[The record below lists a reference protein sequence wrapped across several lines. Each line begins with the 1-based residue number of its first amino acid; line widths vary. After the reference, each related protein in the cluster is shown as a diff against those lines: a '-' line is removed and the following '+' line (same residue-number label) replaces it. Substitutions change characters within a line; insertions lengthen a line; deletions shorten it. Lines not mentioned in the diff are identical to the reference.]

1 MQIDAANGQQ
11 MGECLASLLTSIPRI
26 PDEVFAYAVCSSA
39 GYANQQ
45 QVNDCTVVVMDAI
58 RRKKGLLLAESCVVL
73 FALAS
78 SYAPAGSSAVF
89 EEVIG
94 EAVES
99 DRVLECMVAVCDAVL
114 SGASV
119 SQESGASQSHE
130 SDASE
135 TTQSSPTSETSHTS
149 RTLTRLSHFTNGIL
163 ILSQSDDVR
172 MEGTVK
178 RSGRFQMVSEEV
190 SVKESLVHR
199 QQRCL
204 EGLRAI
210 DMSYVLLCACSAPA
224 TASRVGK
231 KHLEHLEWMMHYF
244 EERKD
249 GAAQQAM
256 VVVESERD
264 A

>member
-11 MGECLASLLTSIPRI
+11 MGECLASLVTSIPRI

-58 RRKKGLLLAESCVVL
+58 RRKKGLLLTESCVVL

-114 SGASV
+114 SGAS
-119 SQESGASQSHE
+119 GASASHK
-130 SDASE
+130 SDSSE
-135 TTQSSPTSETSHTS
+135 TSQSSPTSETSHTS
-149 RTLTRLSHFTNGIL
+149 RTLARLSHFTNGIL
-163 ILSQSDDVR
+163 ILSQSDDIR

-178 RSGRFQMVSEEV
+178 KSGRFQMVSEEV

-256 VVVESERD
+256 VAVESERD

>member
-114 SGASV
+114 SGAS
-119 SQESGASQSHE
+119 GA
-130 SDASE
+130 SDASASLTSE
-135 TTQSSPTSETSHTS
+135 SAPTSETSHTS

-163 ILSQSDDVR
+163 ILSQSDDIR

>member
-1 MQIDAANGQQ
+1 MQIDATNGQQ
-11 MGECLASLLTSIPRI
+11 MGECLASLMTSIPRI

-114 SGASV
+114 SGASA

-244 EERKD
+244 EERGD

-256 VVVESERD
+256 VVVESGRD
-264 A
+264 V

>member
-11 MGECLASLLTSIPRI
+11 MGECLASLVTSIPRI

-114 SGASV
+114 SGASAA
-119 SQESGASQSHE
+119 SASLTSESA
-130 SDASE
+130 
-135 TTQSSPTSETSHTS
+135 PTSETSHTS
-149 RTLTRLSHFTNGIL
+149 RTLARLSHFTNGIL
-163 ILSQSDDVR
+163 ILSQSDDIR

-210 DMSYVLLCACSAPA
+210 DMSYVLLCACSASA
-224 TASRVGK
+224 TPSRVGK

>member
-114 SGASV
+114 SGASAA
-119 SQESGASQSHE
+119 SASLTSESA
-130 SDASE
+130 
-135 TTQSSPTSETSHTS
+135 PTSETSHTS
-149 RTLTRLSHFTNGIL
+149 RTLARLSHFTNGIL
-163 ILSQSDDVR
+163 ILSQSDDIR

-210 DMSYVLLCACSAPA
+210 DMSYVLLCACSASA
-224 TASRVGK
+224 TPSRVGK

>member
-11 MGECLASLLTSIPRI
+11 MGECLASLVTSIPRI

-58 RRKKGLLLAESCVVL
+58 RRKKGLLLTESCVVL

-114 SGASV
+114 SGAS
-119 SQESGASQSHE
+119 GASASHK
-130 SDASE
+130 SDSSE
-135 TTQSSPTSETSHTS
+135 TSQSSPTSETSHTS
-149 RTLTRLSHFTNGIL
+149 RTLARLSHFTNGIL
-163 ILSQSDDVR
+163 ILSQSDDIR

-178 RSGRFQMVSEEV
+178 RSGRFQMVSEEM

-210 DMSYVLLCACSAPA
+210 DMSYVLLCACSASA
-224 TASRVGK
+224 TPSRVGK

>member
-1 MQIDAANGQQ
+1 MQIDVANGQQ

-78 SYAPAGSSAVF
+78 SYAPVGSSAVF

-99 DRVLECMVAVCDAVL
+99 DRVLECMVAVSDAVL
-114 SGASV
+114 SS
-119 SQESGASQSHE
+119 SSHESGASSSHE
-130 SDASE
+130 SGTSE
-135 TTQSSPTSETSHTS
+135 TSQSPLTSHTS
-149 RTLTRLSHFTNGIL
+149 RTLARLSHFSNGIL
-163 ILSQSDDVR
+163 ILSQSDGVR

-178 RSGRFQMVSEEV
+178 RSGLFQMVSEEV

-210 DMSYVLLCACSAPA
+210 DMSYVLLCACSALA
-224 TASRVGK
+224 TASCVGK

-244 EERKD
+244 EERGD
-249 GAAQQAM
+249 GVAQQAM
-256 VVVESERD
+256 VVVESGRD
-264 A
+264 V

>member
-1 MQIDAANGQQ
+1 MQIDVANGQQ

-78 SYAPAGSSAVF
+78 SYAPVGSSAVF

-99 DRVLECMVAVCDAVL
+99 DRVLECMVAVSDAVL
-114 SGASV
+114 SS
-119 SQESGASQSHE
+119 SSHESGASQSHE
-130 SDASE
+130 SGTSE
-135 TTQSSPTSETSHTS
+135 TSQAPLTSHTS
-149 RTLTRLSHFTNGIL
+149 RTLARLSHFSNGVL
-163 ILSQSDDVR
+163 ILSQSDGVR

-178 RSGRFQMVSEEV
+178 RSGLFQMVSEEV

-204 EGLRAI
+204 EGLRAV
-210 DMSYVLLCACSAPA
+210 DMSYVLLCACSALA
-224 TASRVGK
+224 TASCVGK

-244 EERKD
+244 EERGD

-256 VVVESERD
+256 VVVESGRD
-264 A
+264 V

>member
-11 MGECLASLLTSIPRI
+11 MGECLASLVTSIPRI

-114 SGASV
+114 SGASAA
-119 SQESGASQSHE
+119 SASLTSESA
-130 SDASE
+130 
-135 TTQSSPTSETSHTS
+135 PTSETSHTS
-149 RTLTRLSHFTNGIL
+149 RTLARLSHFTNGIL
-163 ILSQSDDVR
+163 ILSQSDDIR

-210 DMSYVLLCACSAPA
+210 DMSYVLLCACSASA
-224 TASRVGK
+224 TPSRVGK

-256 VVVESERD
+256 VVVESECD

>member
-58 RRKKGLLLAESCVVL
+58 RRKKGLLLTESCVVL

-114 SGASV
+114 SGASA
-119 SQESGASQSHE
+119 ASASHK
-130 SDASE
+130 SDSSE
-135 TTQSSPTSETSHTS
+135 TSQSSPTSETSHTS
-149 RTLTRLSHFTNGIL
+149 RTLSRLSHFTNGIL
-163 ILSQSDDVR
+163 ILSQSDDIR

-210 DMSYVLLCACSAPA
+210 DMSYVLLCACSASA
-224 TASRVGK
+224 TPSRVGK

>member
-1 MQIDAANGQQ
+1 
-11 MGECLASLLTSIPRI
+11 
-26 PDEVFAYAVCSSA
+26 
-39 GYANQQ
+39 
-45 QVNDCTVVVMDAI
+45 MDAI
-58 RRKKGLLLAESCVVL
+58 RRKKGLLLTESCVVL

-114 SGASV
+114 SGASAA
-119 SQESGASQSHE
+119 SASLTSESA
-130 SDASE
+130 
-135 TTQSSPTSETSHTS
+135 PTSETSHTS

-178 RSGRFQMVSEEV
+178 KSGRFQMVSEEV

-210 DMSYVLLCACSAPA
+210 DMSYVLLCACSASA
-224 TASRVGK
+224 TPSRVGK

>member
-11 MGECLASLLTSIPRI
+11 MGECLASLVTSIPRI

-58 RRKKGLLLAESCVVL
+58 RRKKGLLLTESCVVL

-78 SYAPAGSSAVF
+78 SYAPAGSRAVF

-114 SGASV
+114 SGASA
-119 SQESGASQSHE
+119 ASASHK
-130 SDASE
+130 SDSSE
-135 TTQSSPTSETSHTS
+135 TSQSSPTSETSHTS

-163 ILSQSDDVR
+163 ILSQSDDIR

-210 DMSYVLLCACSAPA
+210 NMSYVLLCACSAPA

-256 VVVESERD
+256 VAVESERD

>member
-58 RRKKGLLLAESCVVL
+58 RRKKGLLLTESCVVL

-114 SGASV
+114 SGASAA
-119 SQESGASQSHE
+119 SASLTSESA
-130 SDASE
+130 
-135 TTQSSPTSETSHTS
+135 PTSETSHTS
-149 RTLTRLSHFTNGIL
+149 HTLTRLSHFTNGIL
-163 ILSQSDDVR
+163 ILSQSDDIR

>member
-11 MGECLASLLTSIPRI
+11 MGECLASLVTSIPRI

-58 RRKKGLLLAESCVVL
+58 RRKKGLLLTESCVVL

-114 SGASV
+114 SGAS
-119 SQESGASQSHE
+119 GASASHK
-130 SDASE
+130 SDSSE
-135 TTQSSPTSETSHTS
+135 TSQSSPTSETSHTS
-149 RTLTRLSHFTNGIL
+149 RTLARLSHFTNGIL
-163 ILSQSDDVR
+163 ILSQSDDIR

-210 DMSYVLLCACSAPA
+210 DMSYVLLCACSASA
-224 TASRVGK
+224 TPSRVGK

>member
-11 MGECLASLLTSIPRI
+11 MGECLASLVTSIPRI

-114 SGASV
+114 SGASA
-119 SQESGASQSHE
+119 ASASHK
-130 SDASE
+130 SDSSE
-135 TTQSSPTSETSHTS
+135 TSQSSPTSETSHTS
-149 RTLTRLSHFTNGIL
+149 RTLARLSHFTNGIL
-163 ILSQSDDVR
+163 ILSQSDDIR

-210 DMSYVLLCACSAPA
+210 DMSYVLLCACSASA
-224 TASRVGK
+224 TPSRVGK

>member
-1 MQIDAANGQQ
+1 

-78 SYAPAGSSAVF
+78 SYAPVGSSAVF

-99 DRVLECMVAVCDAVL
+99 DRVLECMVAVSDAVL
-114 SGASV
+114 SS
-119 SQESGASQSHE
+119 SSHESGASSSHE
-130 SDASE
+130 SGTSE
-135 TTQSSPTSETSHTS
+135 TSQSPLTSHTS
-149 RTLTRLSHFTNGIL
+149 RTLARLSHFSNGIL
-163 ILSQSDDVR
+163 ILSQSDGVR

-178 RSGRFQMVSEEV
+178 RSGLFQMVSEEV

-210 DMSYVLLCACSAPA
+210 DMSYVLLCACSALA
-224 TASRVGK
+224 TASCVGK

-244 EERKD
+244 EERGD
-249 GAAQQAM
+249 GVAQQAM
-256 VVVESERD
+256 VVVESGRD
-264 A
+264 V

>member
-1 MQIDAANGQQ
+1 

-58 RRKKGLLLAESCVVL
+58 RRKKGLLLTESCVVL

-114 SGASV
+114 SGAS
-119 SQESGASQSHE
+119 GASASHK
-130 SDASE
+130 SDSSE
-135 TTQSSPTSETSHTS
+135 TSQLSPTSETSHTS
-149 RTLTRLSHFTNGIL
+149 RTLARLSHFTNGIL
-163 ILSQSDDVR
+163 ILSQSDDIR

-210 DMSYVLLCACSAPA
+210 DMSYVLLCACSASA
-224 TASRVGK
+224 TPSRVGK

>member
-11 MGECLASLLTSIPRI
+11 MGECLASLVTSIPRI

-114 SGASV
+114 SGAS
-119 SQESGASQSHE
+119 GASASHK
-130 SDASE
+130 SDSSE
-135 TTQSSPTSETSHTS
+135 TSQSSPTSETSHTS
-149 RTLTRLSHFTNGIL
+149 RTLARLSHFTNGIL
-163 ILSQSDDVR
+163 ILSQSDDIR

-256 VVVESERD
+256 VVVESECD

>member
-11 MGECLASLLTSIPRI
+11 MGECLASLVTSIPRI

-58 RRKKGLLLAESCVVL
+58 RRKKGLLLTESCVVL

-114 SGASV
+114 SGASA
-119 SQESGASQSHE
+119 ASASHK
-130 SDASE
+130 SDSSE
-135 TTQSSPTSETSHTS
+135 TSQSSPTSETSHTS
-149 RTLTRLSHFTNGIL
+149 RTLARLSHFTNGIL

-256 VVVESERD
+256 VAVESERD

>member
-11 MGECLASLLTSIPRI
+11 MGECLASLVTSIPRI

-58 RRKKGLLLAESCVVL
+58 RRKKGLLLTESCVVL

-114 SGASV
+114 SGASAA
-119 SQESGASQSHE
+119 SASLTSESA
-130 SDASE
+130 
-135 TTQSSPTSETSHTS
+135 PTSETSHTS

-163 ILSQSDDVR
+163 ILSQSDDIR

-210 DMSYVLLCACSAPA
+210 DMSYVLLCACSASA
-224 TASRVGK
+224 TPSRVGK

>member
-11 MGECLASLLTSIPRI
+11 MGECLASLVTSIPRI

-58 RRKKGLLLAESCVVL
+58 RRKKGLLLTESCVVL

-114 SGASV
+114 SGAS
-119 SQESGASQSHE
+119 GASASHK
-130 SDASE
+130 SDSSE
-135 TTQSSPTSETSHTS
+135 TSQSSPTSETSHTS
-149 RTLTRLSHFTNGIL
+149 RTLARLSHFTNGIL
-163 ILSQSDDVR
+163 ILSQSDDIR

-224 TASRVGK
+224 TASRLGK

-256 VVVESERD
+256 VAVESERD

>member
-11 MGECLASLLTSIPRI
+11 MGECLASLVTSIPRV

-58 RRKKGLLLAESCVVL
+58 RRKKGLLLTESCVVL

-114 SGASV
+114 SGASAA
-119 SQESGASQSHE
+119 SASLTSESA
-130 SDASE
+130 
-135 TTQSSPTSETSHTS
+135 PTSETSHTS
-149 RTLTRLSHFTNGIL
+149 RTLARLSHFTNGIL
-163 ILSQSDDVR
+163 ILSQSDDIR

-210 DMSYVLLCACSAPA
+210 DMSYVLLCACSASA
-224 TASRVGK
+224 TPSRVGK

>member
-58 RRKKGLLLAESCVVL
+58 RRKKGLLLTESCVVL

-114 SGASV
+114 SGAS
-119 SQESGASQSHE
+119 GASASHK
-130 SDASE
+130 SDSSE
-135 TTQSSPTSETSHTS
+135 TSQSSPTSETSHTS
-149 RTLTRLSHFTNGIL
+149 RTLARLSHFTNGIL
-163 ILSQSDDVR
+163 ILSQSDDIR

-210 DMSYVLLCACSAPA
+210 DMSYVLLCACSASA
-224 TASRVGK
+224 TPSRVGK

>member
-114 SGASV
+114 SGV
-119 SQESGASQSHE
+119 SGASTSLTSE
-130 SDASE
+130 SA
-135 TTQSSPTSETSHTS
+135 PTSETSRTS

-210 DMSYVLLCACSAPA
+210 DMSYVLLCACSASA
-224 TASRVGK
+224 TPSRVGK

>member
-114 SGASV
+114 SGASA
-119 SQESGASQSHE
+119 ASASHK
-130 SDASE
+130 SDSSE
-135 TTQSSPTSETSHTS
+135 TSQSSPTSETSHTS
-149 RTLTRLSHFTNGIL
+149 RTLARLSHFTNGIL
-163 ILSQSDDVR
+163 ILSQSDDIR

-210 DMSYVLLCACSAPA
+210 DMSYVLLCACSASA
-224 TASRVGK
+224 TPSRVGK

>member
-11 MGECLASLLTSIPRI
+11 MGECLASLVTSIPRI

-114 SGASV
+114 SGAS
-119 SQESGASQSHE
+119 ASLT
-130 SDASE
+130 SE
-135 TTQSSPTSETSHTS
+135 TSQSSPTSETSHTS

-256 VVVESERD
+256 VAVESERD

>member
-11 MGECLASLLTSIPRI
+11 MGRCLASLLTSIPRI

-58 RRKKGLLLAESCVVL
+58 RRKKGLLLTESCVVL

-114 SGASV
+114 SGASA
-119 SQESGASQSHE
+119 ASASHK
-130 SDASE
+130 SDSSE
-135 TTQSSPTSETSHTS
+135 TSQSSPTSETSHTS
-149 RTLTRLSHFTNGIL
+149 RTLARLSHFTNGIL
-163 ILSQSDDVR
+163 ILSQSDDIR

>member
-58 RRKKGLLLAESCVVL
+58 RRKKGLLLTESCVVL

-114 SGASV
+114 SGAS
-119 SQESGASQSHE
+119 GASASHK
-130 SDASE
+130 SDSSE
-135 TTQSSPTSETSHTS
+135 TSQSSPTSETSHTS
-149 RTLTRLSHFTNGIL
+149 RTLARLSHFTNGIL
-163 ILSQSDDVR
+163 ILSQSDDIR

>member
-114 SGASV
+114 SGASA
-119 SQESGASQSHE
+119 ASASHK
-130 SDASE
+130 SDSSE
-135 TTQSSPTSETSHTS
+135 TSQSSPTSETSHTS
-149 RTLTRLSHFTNGIL
+149 RTLARLSHFTNGIL
-163 ILSQSDDVR
+163 ILSQSDDIR

-256 VVVESERD
+256 VVVESECD

>member
-11 MGECLASLLTSIPRI
+11 MGECLASLVTSIPRI

-99 DRVLECMVAVCDAVL
+99 DRVLECMVAVCDGVL
-114 SGASV
+114 SGAS
-119 SQESGASQSHE
+119 GA
-130 SDASE
+130 SDASASLTSE
-135 TTQSSPTSETSHTS
+135 SAPTSETSHTS

-163 ILSQSDDVR
+163 ILSQSDDIR

-256 VVVESERD
+256 VAVESERD

>member
-99 DRVLECMVAVCDAVL
+99 DRVLECMVAVCDAML
-114 SGASV
+114 SGASA

-163 ILSQSDDVR
+163 ILSQSDDIR

-178 RSGRFQMVSEEV
+178 KSGRFQMVSEEV

-256 VVVESERD
+256 VAVESERD

>member
-1 MQIDAANGQQ
+1 MQIDVANGQQ

-78 SYAPAGSSAVF
+78 SYAPVGSSAVF

-99 DRVLECMVAVCDAVL
+99 DRVLECMVAVSDAVL
-114 SGASV
+114 SS
-119 SQESGASQSHE
+119 SSHESGASQSHE
-130 SDASE
+130 SG
-135 TTQSSPTSETSHTS
+135 TSETSQAPLTSHTS
-149 RTLTRLSHFTNGIL
+149 HTLARLSHFSNGIL

-178 RSGRFQMVSEEV
+178 RSGLFQMVSEEV

-210 DMSYVLLCACSAPA
+210 DMSYVLLCACSALA
-224 TASRVGK
+224 TASCVGK

-244 EERKD
+244 EERGD

-256 VVVESERD
+256 VVVESGRD
-264 A
+264 V

>member
-11 MGECLASLLTSIPRI
+11 MGECLASLVTSIPRI

-58 RRKKGLLLAESCVVL
+58 RRKKGLLLTESCVVL

-114 SGASV
+114 SGAS
-119 SQESGASQSHE
+119 GASASHK
-130 SDASE
+130 SDSSE
-135 TTQSSPTSETSHTS
+135 TSQSSPTSETSHTS
-149 RTLTRLSHFTNGIL
+149 RTLARLSHFTNGIL
-163 ILSQSDDVR
+163 ILSQSDDIR

-256 VVVESERD
+256 VAVESERD

>member
-58 RRKKGLLLAESCVVL
+58 RRKKGLLLTESCVVL

-114 SGASV
+114 SGASA
-119 SQESGASQSHE
+119 ASASHK
-130 SDASE
+130 SDSSE
-135 TTQSSPTSETSHTS
+135 TSQSSPTSETSHTS

-163 ILSQSDDVR
+163 ILSQSDDIR

>member
-58 RRKKGLLLAESCVVL
+58 RRKKGLLLTESCVVL

-114 SGASV
+114 SGASAA
-119 SQESGASQSHE
+119 SASLTSESA
-130 SDASE
+130 
-135 TTQSSPTSETSHTS
+135 PTSETSHTS

>member
-78 SYAPAGSSAVF
+78 SYAPADSSAVF

-114 SGASV
+114 SGASA
-119 SQESGASQSHE
+119 ASASHK
-130 SDASE
+130 SDSSE
-135 TTQSSPTSETSHTS
+135 TSQSSPTSETSHTS
-149 RTLTRLSHFTNGIL
+149 RTLARLSHFTNGIL
-163 ILSQSDDVR
+163 ILSQSDDIR

>member
-114 SGASV
+114 SGT
-119 SQESGASQSHE
+119 
-130 SDASE
+130 SE
-135 TTQSSPTSETSHTS
+135 TSQSSPTSETSHTS

-163 ILSQSDDVR
+163 ILSQSDDIR

-256 VVVESERD
+256 VVVESECD

>member
-26 PDEVFAYAVCSSA
+26 PDEVFAYAGCSSA

-58 RRKKGLLLAESCVVL
+58 RRKKGLLLTESCVVL

-114 SGASV
+114 SGASA
-119 SQESGASQSHE
+119 ASASHK
-130 SDASE
+130 SDSSE
-135 TTQSSPTSETSHTS
+135 TSQSSPTSETSHTS
-149 RTLTRLSHFTNGIL
+149 RTLARLSHFTNGIL
-163 ILSQSDDVR
+163 ILSQSDDIR

-210 DMSYVLLCACSAPA
+210 DMSYVLLCACSASA
-224 TASRVGK
+224 TPSRVGK

>member
-114 SGASV
+114 SGASAA
-119 SQESGASQSHE
+119 SASLTSESA
-130 SDASE
+130 
-135 TTQSSPTSETSHTS
+135 PTSETSHTS
-149 RTLTRLSHFTNGIL
+149 RTLARLSHFTNGIL
-163 ILSQSDDVR
+163 ILSQSDDIR

-210 DMSYVLLCACSAPA
+210 DMSYVLLCACSASA
-224 TASRVGK
+224 TPSRVGK
-231 KHLEHLEWMMHYF
+231 KHWEHLEWMMHYF